1 MQTVVRLNNIELSH
15 KDGLVYID
23 NLSETLDSGVIV
35 CEGIDK
41 LDITPL
47 DSLYITFPNV
57 NFQRKM
63 VVASFEEEI
72 ASYNPRKY
80 NYTIQYTSPTLL
92 TERIT
97 LPNLSIKKVYK
108 TTNDEEWLI
117 QEGDYY
123 VRSVA
128 YYLYQYMNEYFNLGE
143 WFLYADI
150 KLKAMETPCPEM
162 SFDRPTLKEVLNAL
176 LQTIDYVFYLDAI
189 KDGTIETYYV
199 QGLNPNIDG
208 NAIDTS
214 KLDRD
219 VVRQD
224 VKFYAS
230 NLDVELTNSISNK
243 LTKSIQYITPR
254 TDDAILT
261 TDNATLFV
269 QEPIYALE
277 KVELHAG
284 AFNLYDA
291 TLNKVDLNWVDI
303 TKYVVEKS
311 VYDSLLVRED
321 GMSYLDLY
329 KINTIYYTQGDN
341 KIEGLGKQEKLLN
354 LFSSGTALQNL
365 LTGVLPQLSVQMTPA
380 NLNEISNTINNDL
393 VKLMF
398 RITYQTQQDVKMQT
412 EKVIKTKHNSSLFDS
427 QNSKFINVESFSK
440 NSLDTINKI
449 GNPERTINA
458 VYNSY
463 NELPQLGDYID
474 DYILTTRTISI
485 YDDYIVFEG
494 LLTKNYADKYQFNAI
509 DSKKRF
515 YNISDET
522 LVRHELIKK
531 YCVFEYSQDSVVNAL
546 SKEILDFNDCLAEY
560 AVLTFDLGNNE
571 DSKKIMRE
579 VSTYQEGNSVG
590 ITFGFNDNII
600 AGNSRGEKDT
610 GGYYQ
615 EPVKYVNAYGEN
627 YGVKIEMYKNMYDKT
642 FADKNDYLTYSDT
655 VASYFPVAR
664 SGFDIF
670 SDKLYSVE
678 TNYHKDQSEIQR
690 WTIQYT
696 FVSNDNDIIIGSALY
711 EKNAF
716 VEKNNNLDF
725 KIVKY
730 AKKFN
735 IRNNDTLD
743 NNSIIETIELSNN
756 SFESGNNYYKFKN
769 ISGNVGLVLNG
780 KLVLGVNNYVA
791 NKPIYLN
798 IRDER

>member
-1 MQTVVRLNNIELSH
+1 MQTVVRLNEIEIPH
-15 KDGLVYID
+15 KDGVVYID
-23 NLSETLDSGVIV
+23 NLSETLDSGVVV
-35 CEGIDK
+35 CEGVDK
-41 LDITPL
+41 LDITPI
-47 DSLYITFPNV
+47 DGLYIKFPNA
-57 NFQRKM
+57 NLERKM

-80 NYTIQYTSPTLL
+80 NYTIQYVSPTLL

-108 TTNDEEWLI
+108 TKNDEEWLI
-117 QEGDYY
+117 KEGDYY

-128 YYLYQYMNEYFNLGE
+128 YYIYQYMNEYFNLGLWAIDE
-143 WFLYADI
+143 TI
-150 KLKAMETPCPEM
+150 ESKAKEMVCPEM
-162 SFDRPTLKEVLNAL
+162 SFDRPTLKEVLNTL
-176 LQTIDYVFYLDAI
+176 LQTIDYVFYLDAVRSI
-189 KDGTIETYYV
+189 SDVYFV
-199 QGLNPNIDG
+199 SGLNPNIDG

-219 VVRQD
+219 IVRQD
-224 VKFYAS
+224 AKFYAS

-261 TDNATLFV
+261 TDNAALFV

-277 KVELHAG
+277 KVELHCG

-291 TLNKVDLNWVDI
+291 TNNKVNLNWVDI

-311 VYDSLLVRED
+311 VYDSLLIREN

-341 KIEGLGKQEKLLN
+341 KIEGLGKSEKVLA
-354 LFSSGTALQNL
+354 LFDSGTALQNL
-365 LTGVLPQLSVQMTPA
+365 LFGVLPELGVPMT
-380 NLNEISNTINNDL
+380 NSNINEIGNTINSDL

-412 EKVIKTKHNSSLFDS
+412 EKAIKNKHNSSLFDS
-427 QNSKFINVESFSK
+427 QNSKFVNVELFSK
-440 NSLDTINKI
+440 NSLDTINKL

-458 VYNSY
+458 FYNNF
-463 NELPQLGDYID
+463 NEIPQLGDYID

-515 YNISDET
+515 YNISDES

-531 YCVFEYSQDSVVNAL
+531 YCVFEYKQDNNVNEL
-546 SKEILDFNDCLAEY
+546 SKEILNFNNYISEY
-560 AVLTFDLGNNE
+560 ATLTFDLGNNE
-571 DSKKIMRE
+571 TSKQIMRE

-615 EPVKYVNAYGEN
+615 EPVKYVNEYGEN
-627 YGVKIEMYKNMYDKT
+627 YGVKIDMYKNMYDKT
-642 FADKNDYLTYSDT
+642 FADKDAYLTYSNT
-655 VASYFPVAR
+655 TASYFPVAR

-678 TNYHKDQSEIQR
+678 TSYHKDQSEIQR

-696 FVSNDNDIIIGSALY
+696 FVSNDDRIIVGTGFYNQNCFA
-711 EKNAF
+711 
-716 VEKNNNLDF
+716 NNITIKDF

-730 AKKFN
+730 NKKFN
-735 IRNNDTLD
+735 IRNNQLD
-743 NNSIIETIELSNN
+743 NNSIVETITNSNL
-756 SFESGNNYYKFKN
+756 EIGNNYYKIKGV
-769 ISGNVGLVLNG
+769 SGNIGIVLNNE
-780 KLVLGVNNYVA
+780 LILGVNNYA
-791 NKPIYLN
+791 ADTPIYLN
-798 IRDER
+798 IRDKR